1 MEPNWQPLENRLGR
15 ARCVG
20 FMYMGRVNGIN
31 AYKHG
36 IARRYF
42 FLDDQGRCYV
52 HRESRY
58 QPAEFATELAKLEAA
73 LKQLGETLESV
84 YDDAYIARKDAALRR
99 AGIEIVRLE
108 VEPQET
114 TVN

>member
-1 MEPNWQPLENRLGR
+1 MEPNWQPLENRLGC

-20 FMYMGRVNGIN
+20 FMYMGRTNGIN

-42 FLDDQGRCYV
+42 FLDDHGRCYV
-52 HRESRY
+52 QRESRY
-58 QPAEFATELAKLEAA
+58 EPADFATELAKLEAA

-84 YDDAYIARKDAALRR
+84 YDEAYIARKDAALRR
-99 AGIEIVRLE
+99 AGIGIVRLQ

>member
-15 ARCVG
+15 VRCVG

-31 AYKHG
+31 GYKHG
-36 IARRYF
+36 IARRYL

-52 HRESRY
+52 QRESRY
-58 QPAEFATELAKLEAA
+58 QPADFATELAKLEAA

-84 YDDAYIARKDAALRR
+84 YDEAYIARKDAALRR
-99 AGIEIVRLE
+99 AGIGIVRLQ
-108 VEPQET
+108 VEPQDT
-114 TVN
+114 SVN

>member
-1 MEPNWQPLENRLGR
+1 
-15 ARCVG
+15 
-20 FMYMGRVNGIN
+20 MYMGRVNGIH

-52 HRESRY
+52 HRGSHY
-58 QPAEFATELAKLEAA
+58 QPADFPTELAKLEAA
-73 LKQLGETLESV
+73 LRQLGETLESA
-84 YDDAYIARKDAALRR
+84 YDEAYIARKDAALRK
-99 AGIEIVRLE
+99 AGIGIVRLQI
-108 VEPQET
+108 EPQET